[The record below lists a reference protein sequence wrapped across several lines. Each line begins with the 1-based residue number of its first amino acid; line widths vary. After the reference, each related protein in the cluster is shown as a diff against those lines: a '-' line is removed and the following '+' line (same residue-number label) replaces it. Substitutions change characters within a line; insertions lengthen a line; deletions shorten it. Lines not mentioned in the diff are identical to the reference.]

1 MANDVIRKYAKQNDV
16 YLYEITKELGYKSA
30 NYSTIFFR
38 FELDDVKKKEVMKL
52 IDKIA
57 DNKKSLA
64 TVGAVSKANEL

>member
-1 MANDVIRKYAKQNDV
+1 MANDDIRKYAKQNNV
-16 YLYEITKELGYKSA
+16 YLYEVTKELGYKSA

-38 FELDDVKKKEVMKL
+38 FELDEVKKKEVMKL

-64 TVGAVSKANEL
+64 TAPTVSKAR

>member
-1 MANDVIRKYAKQNDV
+1 MANEDIRKYAKQNNV
-16 YLYEITKELGYKSA
+16 YLYEVTKELGYKSA

-57 DNKKSLA
+57 ESKKKSL
-64 TVGAVSKANEL
+64 TIVGSNHKA

>member
-1 MANDVIRKYAKQNDV
+1 MANEDVRKYAKQNDV

-52 IDKIA
+52 IDEIA
-57 DNKKSLA
+57 ESKKKSL
-64 TVGAVSKANEL
+64 TIVGSNHKA

>member
-1 MANDVIRKYAKQNDV
+1 MANEDVRKYAKQNDV

-64 TVGAVSKANEL
+64 TVGAVSKADDL

>member
-1 MANDVIRKYAKQNDV
+1 MANEDIRKYAKQNNV
-16 YLYEITKELGYKSA
+16 YLYEVTKELGYKSA

-52 IDKIA
+52 IDEIA

-64 TVGAVSKANEL
+64 TAPTVSKAR